1 MRKTVRV
8 VALAV
13 AGVFGCLGWG
23 GNANSQAPA
32 PPPVPAQTQPP
43 SAPPSA
49 TANLAQGTETGIG
62 TFQQHCMVCHG
73 NPNVPQAPSPDTIR
87 QMPPERIYDAL
98 TTGVMKPQGESLTD
112 DQKKM
117 LATFLSGRPL
127 GSMQEGDA
135 KSMPNHCA
143 TNPPFAD
150 PAAGPEWNGWGNDPA
165 NTRFQSAVGAGLPA
179 SDVPNLKVKW
189 AFGYPTGLSAFGQPS
204 VVSGRV
210 FVGSDIGF
218 VYSLNADTGCV
229 YWSYQA
235 KGSVRTAITVAPVTG
250 HGATKYAAYFGDS
263 HANAYAVDAQTG
275 ELLWVTRVDDHFVAR
290 VTAAPNVYD
299 GRVYVPISSSEE
311 FSASSLDYPCCTG
324 RGSVATLDANT
335 GKIVW
340 KTYVVPT
347 PKPRGKNSAGVQL
360 WAPSGGSVW
369 NSPTLD
375 VKRRAV
381 YFGTGDGQTD
391 PAPDTT
397 DAVMALSMDTGK
409 VLWVYQFQAGDAFMG
424 GCNGATRTDNC
435 PKVNGPDQDIGNSPI
450 LKNLPDG
457 KSVVV
462 FGTKDGHVI
471 ALDPDNKGAV
481 LWDKQVVDVP
491 KEQQG
496 TFFARLNGIVWGG
509 CADDENV
516 YYGLQSGG
524 IVAVKL
530 ATGEKVWYTKFPVP
544 PRARISNSSAST
556 EIPGVV
562 FVGGSDGKLHAVAA
576 SDGRILW
583 EYDTAHPYDTVNKV
597 AAHGGAINA
606 IGPTIV
612 NGMLFIGSGY
622 AVVGSNSG
630 NVLIAFSAQ

>member
-13 AGVFGCLGWG
+13 AGVFGCLGWAG
-23 GNANSQAPA
+23 TANSQAPA
-32 PPPVPAQTQPP
+32 APPAPTTAQPP
-43 SAPPSA
+43 SAPPSV

-62 TFQQHCMVCHG
+62 TFQQHCMSCHG

-143 TNPPFAD
+143 TNPPLAD
-150 PAAGPEWNGWGNDPA
+150 PSAGPEWNGWGNDPA
-165 NTRFQSAVGAGLPA
+165 NTRFQSAAGAGLPA

-324 RGSVATLDANT
+324 RGSVAALDANT

-450 LKNLPDG
+450 LKALPDG

-481 LWDKQVVDVP
+481 LWDKEVVDVP

-509 CADDENV
+509 SADDDNV

-530 ATGEKVWYTKFPVP
+530 ATGDKVWYTKFPVP
-544 PRARISNSSAST
+544 PRARVSNSSAST

-562 FVGGSDGKLHAVAA
+562 FVGGSDGKLHAVSA
-576 SDGRILW
+576 SDGSILW
-583 EYDTAHPYDTVNKV
+583 EYDTAHPFDTVNKV

-622 AVVGSNSG
+622 AVVGSSSG

>member
-1 MRKTVRV
+1 
-8 VALAV
+8 
-13 AGVFGCLGWG
+13 
-23 GNANSQAPA
+23 
-32 PPPVPAQTQPP
+32 
-43 SAPPSA
+43 
-49 TANLAQGTETGIG
+49 
-62 TFQQHCMVCHG
+62 
-73 NPNVPQAPSPDTIR
+73 
-87 QMPPERIYDAL
+87 
-98 TTGVMKPQGESLTD
+98 
-112 DQKKM
+112 
-117 LATFLSGRPL
+117 
-127 GSMQEGDA
+127 
-135 KSMPNHCA
+135 
-143 TNPPFAD
+143 
-150 PAAGPEWNGWGNDPA
+150 
-165 NTRFQSAVGAGLPA
+165 
-179 SDVPNLKVKW
+179 
-189 AFGYPTGLSAFGQPS
+189 
-204 VVSGRV
+204 V

-235 KGSVRTAITVAPVTG
+235 KGSVRTAITVSPVTG

-263 HANAYAVDAQTG
+263 HANVYAVDAETG
-275 ELLWVTRVDDHFVAR
+275 ELLWVTRVDTHFVAR
-290 VTAAPNVYD
+290 ITAAPNVYD
-299 GRVYVPISSSEE
+299 GRVYVPVSSSEE

-324 RGSVATLDANT
+324 RGSVAALDANT
-335 GKIVW
+335 GEIIW

-347 PKPRGKNSAGVQL
+347 PVPTRKNSKGVQL

-381 YFGTGDGQTD
+381 YFGTGDGQTE

-409 VLWVYQFQAGDAFMG
+409 VLWFYQFQAGDAFMG
-424 GCNGATRTDNC
+424 GCNGPARTDNC

-450 LKNLPDG
+450 LKTLADG

-481 LWDKQVVDVP
+481 LWDRQIVDIP
-491 KEQQG
+491 KDQQN

-509 CADDENV
+509 AADDQNV

-530 ATGEKVWYTKFPVP
+530 ATGEKVWYTQFPKP
-544 PRARISNSSAST
+544 PGARVSNSSAST

-576 SDGRILW
+576 SDGHILW
-583 EYDTAHPYDTVNKV
+583 EYDTAHPFETVNKV
-597 AAHGGAINA
+597 PAHGGAINA

-612 NGMLFIGSGY
+612 NGMLFTGSGY
-622 AVVGSNSG
+622 AVTGNNSG
-630 NVLIAFSAQ
+630 NVLIAFSAR